1 MASALQKRLLGGLLL
16 LVTTVIGGTIGYW
29 LIGGGQWTFSDCL
42 YMTVITVTTVGFGE
56 TLNNMEHV
64 EYARAFT
71 MVLLLFGTGSIVFF
85 ASTITA
91 FIIEGDLKNVLF
103 ANKLKKR
110 MKRMKDHVIVCGAGS
125 TGRNVIEELITT
137 GMAVIAIDMNEQELR
152 EIAEKYPKAEF
163 SYIVGDATDDDV

>member
-16 LVTTVIGGTIGYW
+16 LVITVIGGSIGYW
-29 LIGGGQWTFSDCL
+29 LIGGGQWAFFDCL

-56 TLNNMEHV
+56 TLKNMEHV

-71 MVLLLFGTGSIVFF
+71 MLLLLFGTGSIVFF

-91 FIIEGDLKNVLF
+91 FIIEGDLQNVLF

-110 MKRMKDHVIVCGAGS
+110 MKRMKEHVIVCGAGS
-125 TGRNVIEELITT
+125 TGRNVIEELIKT
-137 GMAVIAIDMNEQELR
+137 GVPVIAVDTNEVELK
-152 EIAEKYPKAEF
+152 EIADKHPGADYAF
-163 SYIVGDATDDDV
+163 IVGDATDDD